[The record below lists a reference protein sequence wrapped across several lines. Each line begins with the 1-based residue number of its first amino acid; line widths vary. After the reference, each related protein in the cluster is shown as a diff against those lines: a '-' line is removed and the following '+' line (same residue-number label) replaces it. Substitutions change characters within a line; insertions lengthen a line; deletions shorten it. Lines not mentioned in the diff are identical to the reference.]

1 MLTVKDLSVVI
12 NGKSILDHVSFCVEP
27 GEWLMLIGPNGAGKS
42 TLLSTIS
49 QGIKYG
55 GSIHFEKQDIARMK
69 PRQRALSFAVL
80 SQRHE
85 VGYAFTAQEVIR
97 LGRYASTGFLK
108 SESSDD
114 AYLIDQAVELTG
126 IGDILKQNVLTLS
139 GGELQRV
146 FLAQI
151 FAQNP
156 KLLLLDEPANHLDLK
171 YQEQIFELISRWVK
185 QPERAV
191 ISVVHD
197 LSLAKRYGHS
207 AVLLN
212 HGRMINQGPSSIA
225 LSPDSLQEVYGMDVY
240 AWMHKLLKVW
250 NLPQ

>member
-12 NGKSILDHVSFCVEP
+12 NGKSILDHISFCVDP

-42 TLLSTIS
+42 TLLSAVS

-55 GSIHFEKQDIARMK
+55 GSIHFEEQDIARMK
-69 PRQRALSFAVL
+69 PRRRALSFAVL

-85 VGYAFTAQEVIR
+85 VGYAFTAGEVIR
-97 LGRYASTGFLK
+97 LGRYASTSFLK

-114 AYLIDQAVELTG
+114 ADLIHQAVELTG

-185 QPERAV
+185 QPGRAV

-225 LSPDSLQEVYGMDVY
+225 ISPDSLREVYGMDVY